1 MFGLGPTELLVL
13 LLVVGVPLAGAI
25 DAAQKPDS
33 AFKAAG
39 QSRTLW
45 IVLQIVGIFL
55 CGIGLVAA
63 GIYFLVIR
71 PKVTVAGP

>member
-1 MFGLGPTELLVL
+1 MFGLGLVELFVL
-13 LLVVGVPLAGAI
+13 LLAVGLPLAGAI

-33 AFKAAG
+33 AFRVAG

-45 IVLQIVGIFL
+45 IVLQVVGIFF
-55 CGIGLVAA
+55 CGVGPIAA
-63 GIYFLVIR
+63 GIYFFVIR